1 MSDKQRLHQRKP
13 WPLNIKLQIADNN
26 QVGPDL
32 QAETVDMSAG
42 GICIITNQ
50 PLATGTVL
58 NFGATQL
65 KGVVRWSTPVD
76 TGFKIGIELI
86 K

>member
-1 MSDKQRLHQRKP
+1 MSDKQRLHQRTP
-13 WPLNIKLQIADNN
+13 WPVNIKLQIGDNN
-26 QVGPDL
+26 QLGPDL
-32 QAETVDMSAG
+32 QAETIDVSAG

-50 PLATGTVL
+50 QLETGTVL
-58 NFGATQL
+58 NFGTTQL

-76 TGFKIGIELI
+76 KDFKVGIELI

>member
-1 MSDKQRLHQRKP
+1 MSDKQRQHERKP
-13 WPLNIKLQIADNN
+13 WPLNIKLQIGDNN
-26 QVGPDL
+26 QLGPDL

-50 PLATGTVL
+50 QLKIGTIL
-58 NFGATQL
+58 NFGATRL

-76 TGFKIGIELI
+76 KDFKVGIELI